1 MKNIILVV
9 LLAMTPISHA
19 NNEVPVGYCEVEICN
34 KLKRISLDLWSH
46 LKDEMGKVCMPGVVP
61 KDKAVQGLEIDSKSK
76 WYQGTFNPTKRSVT
90 YVIKVYTCNDRTSS
104 VTIGE

>member
-1 MKNIILVV
+1 MKY
-9 LLAMTPISHA
+9 LLLIACIMVSPVTYS

-90 YVIKVYTCNDRTSS
+90 YVNKIYACNDRTSS